1 MIHGDDIYVTMD
13 IDGTQKPIA
22 AAKSGDLSVSQEF
35 IQVCAPTESRTF
47 RKKPT
52 TYDWSVSCDCLMAT
66 SAYAKQLIDAVRNGT
81 QYTLQFIVL
90 GFKVSGNVYVKSCQ
104 IMTTKGSLA
113 KLQVSFESDG
123 PLNDDNGWDFIN
135 GTLYTYGNFNNG
147 TLTLDG
153 SVSSGTLQQDTPS
166 ES

>member
-22 AAKSGDLSVSQEF
+22 AAKSGDLSVSQDF
-35 IQVCAPTESRTF
+35 IQVCTPNEGRTF
-47 RKKPT
+47 RKVPT
-52 TYDWSVSCDCLMAT
+52 TYDWSVSCDCMMAT
-66 SAYAKQLIDAVRNGT
+66 CAYAKQLIDAVRNGT

-104 IMTTKGSLA
+104 ITATKGSLA
-113 KLQVSFESDG
+113 KLNVSFESSG
-123 PLNDDNGWDFIN
+123 PLSDAHDWDFIN
-135 GTLYTYGNFNNG
+135 GTLYTYSNFS
-147 TLTLDG
+147 DG
-153 SVSSGTLQQDTPS
+153 SIDMGGYLSNGDLQPS